1 MKERTRARGWALQA
15 LYAWEARGGRD
26 ENLVAT
32 LDDLSRN
39 LQISPRNRLYTEVL
53 VRLVARR
60 GTEIDDLLRRH
71 LRNWSLSRLAVI
83 DRSILRIGVA
93 ELLWI
98 DDVPPAVT
106 LQEMMR
112 LADRYGTPESGRF
125 VNGVLAAVA
134 REDAGGGAG
143 EAP

>member
-1 MKERTRARGWALQA
+1 MKERIRARGWALQA
-15 LYAWEARGGRD
+15 LYAWEARGGG
-26 ENLVAT
+26 ENDLVAT

-39 LQISPRNRLYTEVL
+39 LHISSRNRLYTEVL

-60 GTEIDDLLRRH
+60 VEEIDELLRRH
-71 LRNWSLSRLAVI
+71 LRNWSLGRLAVI

-98 DDVPPAVT
+98 DDVPTPVT

-112 LADRYGTPESGRF
+112 LADRYGSPESARF

-134 REDAGGGAG
+134 QEVDGGGGAR
-143 EAP
+143 EP